1 MESIDRATTELRKSA
16 GLRSR
21 LSLAILAAALA
32 VPFGGM
38 ASPASAGDNAGARAH
53 AAAQSN
59 GTRIASGKALY
70 GSACVFCHGVDGKG
84 AAAGPALSGRSLASK
99 TVADI
104 VANGKKGT
112 AMPAFKG
119 RYSQSQIE
127 DLVAYVL
134 SLSSSFGAAVAA
146 PAKLGETIYATKCA
160 SCHEAGNP
168 PFFNHLMLKTMS
180 PDYILYQLKSGPM
193 RLIAAPLTIGQ
204 RVAVAEYLTGKR
216 AGSSRPG
223 NPSAGRCS
231 GRGPQDLSGP
241 EWNGWGVDYD
251 NSRFQ
256 PADQAELTAS
266 QVPNLKLKWAFGFP
280 GDWGAFAQP
289 VIVGGRVFF
298 GSPMGTVY
306 SLDAKTGCT
315 YWKFQADAGVRS
327 AVAIG
332 PDHLAYFGDF
342 RTNVY
347 ALNALTG
354 RLVWKSRITTHPYAR
369 VTDSPRL
376 YKGRLYVGIASRE
389 EWMAA
394 DPHYQC
400 CTFRGAL
407 VAFDAAT
414 GKEIWRT
421 YTIPQAPHPTGK
433 KPDGT
438 ELWGPS
444 GGGLWSSPTVDEKKG
459 LLYVGVGDNYSDP
472 PTANSDA
479 IMAISMKTGKIVWSK
494 QLTSGDAFNT
504 SCVQNDKSNCPK
516 KPGGDYDFASPPLLR
531 TLPNGQRLLIVSQKS
546 SAVLALDP
554 DQQGKL
560 IWQTKLGQGGPLG
573 GVEWGPAADDKAVYE
588 ALSDIDVVP
597 FPGGLEPDPKKGGGL
612 FALDIA
618 TGKQIWAAPPVLGT
632 CHVDRCSPA
641 QSAAVTA
648 IPGVVFSGSDD
659 GHIRAYSTDDGKII
673 WDFDTAQS
681 FKTVN
686 QVRAHGGSIDG
697 GGSAAV
703 VGGMVYV
710 SSGYGALWG
719 MPGNVFLAFAPQ

>member
-1 MESIDRATTELRKSA
+1 MESVDRATNELRKSA
-16 GLRSR
+16 GLPWR
-21 LSLAILAAALA
+21 LSFAILAAALA
-32 VPFGGM
+32 VLFTGISG
-38 ASPASAGDNAGARAH
+38 PALARNNSAAREGSSAQGDE
-53 AAAQSN
+53 
-59 GTRIASGKALY
+59 TRIASGKTLY

-84 AAAGPALSGRSLASK
+84 ASAGPALRGRSLATKS
-99 TVADI
+99 VADVI
-104 VANGKKGT
+104 ANGKTGT

-119 RYSQSQIE
+119 RYSQSQID
-127 DLVAYVL
+127 DLAAYVL
-134 SLSSSFGAAVAA
+134 SLASSSGPGVTTT
-146 PAKLGETIYATKCA
+146 AKLGETVYATKCA

-193 RLIAAPLTIGQ
+193 RLTAAHLTIGQ

-216 AGSSRPG
+216 AGSSRPR
-223 NPSAGRCS
+223 NPSADQCS
-231 GRGPQDLSGP
+231 GPAPQDFSGP
-241 EWNGWGVDYD
+241 ESNGWGIDYD

-256 PADQAELTAS
+256 PADQAGLTAA

-298 GSPMGTVY
+298 GSPSGTVY
-306 SLDAKTGCT
+306 SLDAKTGCI

-327 AVAIG
+327 AVVIG
-332 PDHLAYFGDF
+332 PGHLAYFGDF
-342 RTNVY
+342 RANLY
-347 ALNALTG
+347 ALDALTG
-354 RLVWKSRITTHPYAR
+354 KLVWKSRISTHPYAR
-369 VTDSPRL
+369 ITDSPSL

-394 DPHYQC
+394 DPHYEC
-400 CTFRGAL
+400 CTFRGVLAAL
-407 VAFDAAT
+407 DAKT

-421 YTIPQAPHPTGK
+421 YTIPEAPHPTK
-433 KPDGT
+433 KSPDGT
-438 ELWGPS
+438 QLWGPS
-444 GGGLWSSPTVDEKKG
+444 GCGLWSSPTVDDKKG

-479 IMAISMKTGKIVWSK
+479 IMAIDMKTGKIVWSK
-494 QLTSGDAFNT
+494 QLTSGDAFTT
-504 SCVQNDKSNCPK
+504 SCLQNDNGNCPQ
-516 KPGGDYDFASPPLLR
+516 KPGPDYDFASPPLLR
-531 TLPNGQRLLIVSQKS
+531 ALPNGQRLLIVSQKS

-573 GVEWGPAADDKAVYE
+573 GVEWGPAADSKTVYE
-588 ALSDIDVVP
+588 ALSDIDVIP
-597 FPGGLEPDPKKGGGL
+597 FSGGLEPDPKKGGGV
-612 FALDIA
+612 FALDVA

-673 WDFDTAQS
+673 WDFDTVQS

-686 QVRAHGGSIDG
+686 QVLAHGGSIDG

-710 SSGYGALWG
+710 NSGYGALWG